1 MKQYKTN
8 QQAWDEVLETIR
20 ERGRRAKLEAESR
33 GVTYKKIDLGSGPAA
48 DYNKGPGNWTG
59 D

>member
-1 MKQYKTN
+1 MIPLEQMKDMMTPGYKER
-8 QQAWDEVLETIR
+8 QQKR
-20 ERGRRAKLEAESR
+20 YEALCESFDNA
-33 GVTYKKIDLGSGPAA
+33 VPADLGDGPAM

>member
-1 MKQYKTN
+1 MIPYSVMKDMFTPGYKER
-8 QQAWDEVLETIR
+8 QQKR
-20 ERGRRAKLEAESR
+20 SEALRKALDNAVSA
-33 GVTYKKIDLGSGPAA
+33 DLGNGPAA

>member
-1 MKQYKTN
+1 MT
-8 QQAWDEVLETIR
+8 
-20 ERGRRAKLEAESR
+20 KLEQAKARWRADYEARMKDPSLLR
-33 GVTYKKIDLGSGPAA
+33 RISANLGNGPAH

>member
-1 MKQYKTN
+1 MKQYHTREELRAYIAK
-8 QQAWDEVLETIR
+8 QRKQA
-20 ERGRRAKLEAESR
+20 EAR
-33 GVTYKKIDLGSGPAA
+33 GVTFREWNFDASH

>member
-1 MKQYKTN
+1 MN
-8 QQAWDEVLETIR
+8 
-20 ERGRRAKLEAESR
+20 KLEQAKARWKAEHEAIMKDPSLLKH
-33 GVTYKKIDLGSGPAA
+33 TKIDFGNGPAY

>member
-1 MKQYKTN
+1 MKLTIEQIRAQWAEQRK
-8 QQAWDEVLETIR
+8 QAR
-20 ERGRRAKLEAESR
+20 EQGMNWTRL
-33 GVTYKKIDLGSGPAA
+33 DLGPGPAA

>member
-1 MKQYKTN
+1 MT
-8 QQAWDEVLETIR
+8 
-20 ERGRRAKLEAESR
+20 KLEQAKARWKAEYEARIKDPSLLKQ
-33 GVTYKKIDLGSGPAA
+33 TTADLGPGPAM

>member
-1 MKQYKTN
+1 MKIPFDIYMERVKKEREQYRK
-8 QQAWDEVLETIR
+8 E
-20 ERGRRAKLEAESR
+20 LEAR
-33 GVTYKKIDLGSGPAA
+33 GVTFREWNFDASQ

>member
-1 MKQYKTN
+1 MKTPFDIYM
-8 QQAWDEVLETIR
+8 
-20 ERGRRAKLEAESR
+20 ERVKLEREQFKKDLAAR
-33 GVTYKKIDLGSGPAA
+33 GITVTSADLGPGPAH

>member
-1 MKQYKTN
+1 MKRYTD
-8 QQAWDEVLETIR
+8 QQIKDYISEQR
-20 ERGRRAKLEAESR
+20 KQAKAR
-33 GVTYKKIDLGSGPAA
+33 GVTYTTADLGNGPAA

>member
-1 MKQYKTN
+1 MKTK
-8 QQAWDEVLETIR
+8 LELAR
-20 ERGRRAKLEAESR
+20 ERWAEEHRQIQLQGGIKWTKL
-33 GVTYKKIDLGSGPAA
+33 DLGPGPAY

>member
-1 MKQYKTN
+1 MKQYHT
-8 QQAWDEVLETIR
+8 QEELQAYI
-20 ERGRRAKLEAESR
+20 AKQRKQAESR

>member
-1 MKQYKTN
+1 MIPYSVMKDMMTPGYKER
-8 QQAWDEVLETIR
+8 QQKR
-20 ERGRRAKLEAESR
+20 YEALCKAFDNA
-33 GVTYKKIDLGSGPAA
+33 VPADLGNGPAA

>member
-1 MKQYKTN
+1 MKQYWTD
-8 QQAWDEVLETIR
+8 QQIQDYISKQRKQA
-20 ERGRRAKLEAESR
+20 EAR
-33 GVTYKKIDLGSGPAA
+33 GVTYTTADLGDGPAA

>member
-1 MKQYKTN
+1 MT
-8 QQAWDEVLETIR
+8 
-20 ERGRRAKLEAESR
+20 KLEQAKVRWKADYEARMKDPSLLKR
-33 GVTYKKIDLGSGPAA
+33 TTIDLGPGPAH

>member
-1 MKQYKTN
+1 MKTPFDIYMERVAKEREQYRKE
-8 QQAWDEVLETIR
+8 DE
-20 ERGRRAKLEAESR
+20 AR
-33 GVTYKKIDLGSGPAA
+33 GVTFREWNFNASH

>member
-1 MKQYKTN
+1 MKQYWTTE
-8 QQAWDEVLETIR
+8 QLQAYAAEQR
-20 ERGRRAKLEAESR
+20 EQAEAR
-33 GVTYKKIDLGSGPAA
+33 GVTFREWNFDASH

>member
-1 MKQYKTN
+1 MITLNEMRDMMTPGY
-8 QQAWDEVLETIR
+8 E
-20 ERGRRAKLEAESR
+20 ERKRKRYEALCKAYENA
-33 GVTYKKIDLGSGPAA
+33 TPADLGPGPAM